1 MRSVRIGSGSASA
14 EDRIEPALE
23 LAQYGDIQYLC
34 FDTLSEK
41 EIQTAT
47 LRKRRN
53 PKEGFDN
60 HIEMRLEPLLPLCAQ
75 WGIKLISNM
84 GSANPRGAVQLIQK
98 LCKKLGLKGLK
109 IACILGDDVRS
120 TLAKLD
126 PVVAE
131 TGQPVSAF
139 ESNLMSANA
148 YIGADVVVTALRQ
161 GADIVIGGR
170 ISDASLY
177 LAPPMYEFGWRA
189 DDNDWDRLARG
200 IIVGHILEC
209 AGHATGGNFA
219 DPGYKEVP
227 DLHRLGFPIAE
238 IARNGDAVITKVPG
252 SGGIVTTA
260 TVTEQLLYE
269 MSDPANYI
277 EPDVTADITEARVEQ
292 QGKDRVSVRGVRGKT
307 RPANLKVSLG
317 VLEGFIGEGVLF
329 FGGPGAVEKAK
340 LAGEIVTK
348 RLDLIG
354 VKPEELRVDYIGIN
368 ALFHPHTAPP
378 AAPLREVG
386 LRVAGR
392 TKARADAAKIAY
404 EVYALPTNGPSG
416 ISAGAIRE
424 GVTEVLGYYHT
435 FIPRERVKSTV
446 AVVEVK

>member
-1 MRSVRIGSGSASA
+1 MRAVRIGSGSASA
-14 EDRIEPALE
+14 EDRIEPAIE
-23 LAQYGDIQYLC
+23 LARLGNIQYLC

-47 LRKRRN
+47 LRKLRN
-53 PKEGFDN
+53 PAAGFDN
-60 HIEMRLEPLLPLCAQ
+60 HIEMRLEPLLPMCAEK
-75 WGIKLISNM
+75 GIKIISNM
-84 GSANPRGAVQLIQK
+84 GSANPRGAVELIRTIAK
-98 LCKKLGLKGLK
+98 GLGLRGLR
-109 IACILGDDVRS
+109 IGYILGDDVLATIRS
-120 TLAKLD
+120 LD
-126 PVVAE
+126 PVVVE
-131 TGQPVSAF
+131 SGCPVSAF
-139 ESNLMSANA
+139 GENLISANA
-148 YIGADVVVTALRQ
+148 YIGADVVASALQQR
-161 GADIVIGGR
+161 ADLVIGGR

-177 LAPPMYEFGWRA
+177 LAPPMYEFGWQA
-189 DDNDWDRLARG
+189 EDNDWDRLACG

-219 DPGYKEVP
+219 DPGYKDVP

-238 IARNGDAVITKVPG
+238 VFENGDAIITKVPG

-269 MSDPANYI
+269 MGDPANYI
-277 EPDVTADITEARVEQ
+277 EPDVVADITEARVEQ
-292 QGKDRVSVRGVRGKT
+292 QGKDRVSVRGVGGKK

-329 FGGPGAVEKAK
+329 FGGPGAMEKAK

-392 TKARADAAKIAY
+392 TKARAEAAKIAY

-435 FIPRERVKSTV
+435 FIPRERVKPTV